1 MFTGCCPSLWS
12 SDFPRWYESDKIPR
26 MAFLQNFLMKQMLKK
41 QMKDV
46 PEAEQQKVFAAI
58 EANPDFF
65 MNIAKEIETKV
76 KNGMDQQKA
85 SIEVMMANQAKLREI
100 MGK

>member
-1 MFTGCCPSLWS
+1 M
-12 SDFPRWYESDKIPR
+12 SDKMSR

-41 QMKDV
+41 QMKGV
-46 PEAEQQKVFAAI
+46 PEAEQQKVFDAI
-58 EANPDFF
+58 EKNPDFF
-65 MNIAKEIETKV
+65 MNIAKEIEAKM

-85 SIEVMMANQAKLREI
+85 SMEVMMAHQAKLMEI

>member
-1 MFTGCCPSLWS
+1 
-12 SDFPRWYESDKIPR
+12 

-41 QMKDV
+41 QMKGV

-65 MNIAKEIETKV
+65 MNIAKEIEAKV
-76 KNGMDQQKA
+76 KNGMDQHKA
-85 SIEVMMANQAKLREI
+85 SMEVMMAHQDKLREI